1 MERKNEKFSRD
12 VKFYEDHKIVK
23 YEREVQTFPKII
35 DVHIC
40 TILEYCNKTRLAVDR
55 VKPKLVKK
63 YDHNWEEELVS

>member
-35 DVHIC
+35 DVYV
-40 TILEYCNKTRLAVDR
+40 LL
-55 VKPKLVKK
+55 
-63 YDHNWEEELVS
+63 

>member
-35 DVHIC
+35 DVYV
-40 TILEYCNKTRLAVDR
+40 LL
-55 VKPKLVKK
+55 KL
-63 YDHNWEEELVS
+63 DLQSIGSSPDL

>member
-35 DVHIC
+35 DVYVL
-40 TILEYCNKTRLAVDR
+40 LECCNKTRLAVDR
-55 VKPKLVKK
+55 VKPRLVKK
-63 YDHNWEEELVS
+63 YDHNWESELVS